1 MWAGV
6 SKSGS
11 PISRWTISRP
21 ARSRARVRAS
31 TSKADS
37 VPSLA
42 MRPATL
48 ITCLSQA
55 THVGRVLTLRCRAR
69 PIIATLHRSAPAS
82 SSRRGRG
89 ASPTTDAVK
98 VETPELL
105 DCDAPGSERRRRQR
119 RIAEDELEALR
130 RGLYAVRYPG
140 ERSRAVAHVDGAET
154 CEDRAAIRVD
164 GAATG
169 FTHNVHL
176 LRLTKE
182 GGTEQKS
189 LKVSGRRA
197 VPRHVDSLSE
207 SEAIAKDA
215 VV

>member
-1 MWAGV
+1 MCAGV

-21 ARSRARVRAS
+21 ARSRARARAS

-69 PIIATLHRSAPAS
+69 PIIATLHRSAPCFLQEL
-82 SSRRGRG
+82 RR
-89 ASPTTDAVK
+89 
-98 VETPELL
+98 PELL
-105 DCDAPGSERRRRQR
+105 DRDAPGSERRRWQR
-119 RIAEDELEALR
+119 RIAEDELEAPR
-130 RGLYAVRYPG
+130 RGLYAARYSG

-164 GAATG
+164 GAAAG
-169 FTHNVHL
+169 FTHNVYL

-182 GGTEQKS
+182 
-189 LKVSGRRA
+189 
-197 VPRHVDSLSE
+197 
-207 SEAIAKDA
+207 
-215 VV
+215 